1 MEKSQSSNQKKIRR
15 ASMFSPLV
23 KSRRPTVNN
32 SNKHL
37 SFFLRNKLKSNY
49 EASHTNNDHLKTS
62 SKKVV
67 AFGLDEDLKE
77 CDKFTRSPSPPFSK
91 VFNDKVKVGGFHSS
105 FPVRHRRKRLGS
117 DPKSRSRKKHKKRT
131 TNDTNISK
139 LYNLIP
145 GFSYKDFDEIDNFE
159 KTTLFT
165 KKEKNPNWKLI
176 RKFVHRV
183 FKCDTTQELLNK
195 FKAMKDNKEGS
206 LIKHTD
212 SVSKIDEMSIKP
224 LHLQLQEK
232 QQRRHNLSAQESKI
246 LDLRD
251 DFDKLKAQE
260 EKFGQWVNS
269 MKKGTRSKP
278 LNKVRSICKTPVST
292 SKHMKFLKTSE
303 KPNYGTSGFK
313 IKPISTKT
321 LYKRSRIK
329 TSGLPSSHKSEAHR
343 RFLNLHELQ
352 RSSSPNFGLQV
363 PFIMQK
369 SLKMVRNEYEIRSVN
384 FKSQKAENKHKIEIL
399 DSICQQL
406 EGIEFKLY
414 GNRIMMNKNIDIIFS
429 PLLIR
434 LFHSDLRA
442 LQVINSLKLFCK
454 KASVKEPHMHSK
466 SVDQVRK
473 RDYVLLNSK
482 SINISTPRKLQ
493 KLKKT
498 QDKIGPLFERD
509 QKTSS
514 HEIRQQLESM
524 MSKMHHTRS
533 FDKPFR
539 AKTNKSSSALLN
551 CARNKFGRSTRT
563 QYSQVLSSTKKYEY
577 KKPL

>member
-1 MEKSQSSNQKKIRR
+1 M
-15 ASMFSPLV
+15 A
-23 KSRRPTVNN
+23 
-32 SNKHL
+32 
-37 SFFLRNKLKSNY
+37 
-49 EASHTNNDHLKTS
+49 
-62 SKKVV
+62 
-67 AFGLDEDLKE
+67 
-77 CDKFTRSPSPPFSK
+77 
-91 VFNDKVKVGGFHSS
+91 
-105 FPVRHRRKRLGS
+105 RRKRLGS
-117 DPKSRSRKKHKKRT
+117 DPKSRSRKKYKKRT

-183 FKCDTTQELLNK
+183 FKCDTTQKLLNK
-195 FKAMKDNKEGS
+195 FKAMKDKKEGS

-232 QQRRHNLSAQESKI
+232 KQRRHNLSVQESKI

-292 SKHMKFLKTSE
+292 AKHMKLSKTSE
-303 KPNYGTSGFK
+303 KPNNCTSGFK
-313 IKPISTKT
+313 IVTLAFKFRNLSALRLYIKDREFKPLDCLQAINLKLTEDFC
-321 LYKRSRIK
+321 IFM
-329 TSGLPSSHKSEAHR
+329 SSKGAHR
-343 RFLNLHELQ
+343 PILGYKFL
-352 RSSSPNFGLQV
+352 
-363 PFIMQK
+363 
-369 SLKMVRNEYEIRSVN
+369 SLCKNHYKNDQECIRNAISE

-406 EGIEFKLY
+406 EDIEFKLY
-414 GNRIMMNKNIDIIFS
+414 GNRILMNKSIDIIFS
-429 PLLIR
+429 PLLVR

-442 LQVINSLKLFCK
+442 LQVLNSLKLFCK
-454 KASVKEPHMHSK
+454 KASVRGPHMHSK

-473 RDYVLLNSK
+473 KDYWLLNSK
-482 SINISTPRKLQ
+482 SVNISTPRKLQ
-493 KLKKT
+493 KLKKI

-551 CARNKFGRSTRT
+551 CTRNKFRKSTRT